1 MAKNFLLTNE
11 LQEVYREKTDKFF
24 FHNFYTWAKKEL
36 DIIPNIKSK
45 DKENRQR
52 MPKDFK
58 IPQLPSNDSSSKSTK
73 KYIDEAIE
81 YTNKN
86 FPKNYGTTDG
96 FLFPITHK
104 TAKK

>member
-1 MAKNFLLTNE
+1 
-11 LQEVYREKTDKFF
+11 
-24 FHNFYTWAKKEL
+24 
-36 DIIPNIKSK
+36 
-45 DKENRQR
+45 

-96 FLFPITHK
+96 FLFQYHK
-104 TAKK
+104 TSKNGLKILYNINSLILVHTKIS